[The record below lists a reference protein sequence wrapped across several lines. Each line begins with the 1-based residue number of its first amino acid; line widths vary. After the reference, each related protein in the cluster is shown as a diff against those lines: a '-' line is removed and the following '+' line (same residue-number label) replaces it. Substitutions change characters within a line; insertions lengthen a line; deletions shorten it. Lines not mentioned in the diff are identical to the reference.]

1 MKKSELREIIKE
13 SNIRDDA
20 KALLDQL
27 IGLKLLKSG
36 YATTTGNSARGKN
49 KIIGTPNVE
58 YNTFTPFNDAI
69 KQNFKK
75 VGSTSMSSA
84 VFSNGIVHF
93 FYYPSNSNRFD
104 IVVRR
109 KNYKGIKEMKKSE
122 LRQIIKEEISKVL
135 KEGKDTYKLQDLVG
149 KEFDVE
155 VGSLQ
160 PRTCKVIS
168 VNGPKGE
175 EIKVQWTDVPT
186 KKTADYSIDEFEY
199 MATIQISL
207 NDIND
212 VVDKLNNFP
221 FSGSA
226 VRRDNEIHYYLDD
239 RNPDK
244 EARAVKKLASSVGW
258 KLKEDN
264 DDILI
269 FILK

>member
-1 MKKSELREIIKE
+1 MKKSEL
-13 SNIRDDA
+13 
-20 KALLDQL
+20 Q
-27 IGLKLLKSG
+27 
-36 YATTTGNSARGKN
+36 
-49 KIIGTPNVE
+49 
-58 YNTFTPFNDAI
+58 
-69 KQNFKK
+69 
-75 VGSTSMSSA
+75 
-84 VFSNGIVHF
+84 
-93 FYYPSNSNRFD
+93 
-104 IVVRR
+104 
-109 KNYKGIKEMKKSE
+109 
-122 LRQIIKEEISKVL
+122 QIIREEISKVL

-149 KEFDVE
+149 KEFDVD

-160 PRTCKVIS
+160 PRTCMVIS

-175 EIKVQWTDVPT
+175 EIKVRWTDVPT

>member
-84 VFSNGIVHF
+84 VFSNGTVHF

-122 LRQIIKEEISKVL
+122 LQQIIREEISKIINE
-135 KEGKDTYKLQDLVG
+135 EG
-149 KEFDVE
+149 
-155 VGSLQ
+155 S
-160 PRTCKVIS
+160 I
-168 VNGPKGE
+168 KGH
-175 EIKVQWTDVPT
+175 
-186 KKTADYSIDEFEY
+186 
-199 MATIQISL
+199 
-207 NDIND
+207 IND

-264 DDILI
+264 DEILI